1 MSVGEGWLLL
11 VMVCG
16 GGSVGLL
23 MRLEWRLLG
32 VGRDVLVWGWGCV

>member
-1 MSVGEGWLLL
+1 MRVGEGGLLLL
-11 VMVCG
+11 VVCG

-32 VGRDVLVWGWGCV
+32 VGRCVLVWGWVCV